1 MSNEYIDFLREVFAQ
16 FGAISARKMFGGYGI
31 YHQGLMFALVADDT
45 LYLKVDSASKPEFE
59 QHGLTAFQFDQ
70 RGKPIS
76 MSYFLAPDIIMDD
89 PEAAVYWAELAFAAA
104 LRAQASRA
112 LKQSRKASKPT

>member
-31 YHQGLMFALVADDT
+31 YHQDLMFALVADDT

-59 QHGLTAFQFDQ
+59 QLGLGNCQGIC
-70 RGKPIS
+70 RP
-76 MSYFLAPDIIMDD
+76 
-89 PEAAVYWAELAFAAA
+89 V
-104 LRAQASRA
+104 
-112 LKQSRKASKPT
+112 